1 MRPASPSTNYRV
13 QLPLF
18 EGPLDLLLSLVDKE
32 KLDITEISLA
42 AVASQYQAY
51 LESLERL
58 NLELESSYVV
68 VFAQLLEIKSRV
80 LLPDPPVELLPDVMI
95 TEEGLTPEEAAQH
108 DLVEQLKAYK
118 LLKEAADWLGQ
129 REVSS
134 LARYPHPCELAEP
147 DVPELDVSLSALAA
161 AWVRLD
167 TSLKGPRAPVELK
180 RIEISVPER
189 VQQLWAWLTK
199 KPRALFSELLGQ
211 KPTRQLAVVT
221 FLALLELARR
231 HRVRLAQEK
240 MLTDEIEVTLAE
252 GANSPPASLRE
263 DNPDAS

>member
-1 MRPASPSTNYRV
+1 MRPATPSTNYRV
-13 QLPLF
+13 HLPAF

-51 LESLERL
+51 LEGLERL

-80 LLPDPPVELLPDVMI
+80 LLPDPPVEFMPEVWIDD
-95 TEEGLTPEEAAQH
+95 GGPSPEEQAENN
-108 DLVEQLKAYK
+108 LVEQLKAYK
-118 LLKEAADWLGQ
+118 QLKEAADWLGQ

-147 DVPELDVSLSALAA
+147 DVPELDVSLAALAS
-161 AWVRLD
+161 AWVRMD
-167 TSLKGPRAPVELK
+167 TSLKGPRVPVELK

-189 VQQLWAWLTK
+189 VQQIWNWLTK
-199 KPRALFSELLGQ
+199 KPRALFSELLGH
-211 KPTRQLAVVT
+211 KPNRQLAVVT

-231 HRVRLAQEK
+231 HRVRLTQEK
-240 MLTDEIEVTLAE
+240 MLVDELEVTL
-252 GANSPPASLRE
+252 RE
-263 DNPDAS
+263 DAPDES

>member
-1 MRPASPSTNYRV
+1 MRPASPQTNYRV
-13 QLPLF
+13 HLPVF

-80 LLPDPPVELLPDVMI
+80 LLPDPPVEVLPEVWIDD
-95 TEEGLTPEEAAQH
+95 GGPSPEEVAENN
-108 DLVEQLKAYK
+108 LVEQLKAYK

-147 DVPELDVSLSALAA
+147 DIPELDVSLAALTS

-167 TSLKGPRAPVELK
+167 TSLKAPRAPVELK

-199 KPRALFSELLGQ
+199 KPRALWSELLGQ

-231 HRVRLAQEK
+231 NRVRLAQEK
-240 MLTDEIEVTLAE
+240 MLTDEIEVTL
-252 GANSPPASLRE
+252 RE
-263 DNPDAS
+263 DAPDAS